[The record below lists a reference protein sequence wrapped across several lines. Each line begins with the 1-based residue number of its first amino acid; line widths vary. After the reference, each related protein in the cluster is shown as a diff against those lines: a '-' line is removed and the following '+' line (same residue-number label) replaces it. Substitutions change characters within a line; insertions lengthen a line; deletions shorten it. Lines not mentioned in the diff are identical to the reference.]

1 MINLC
6 QEVMTDQKLF
16 DSYQKKYNE
25 IISWYNYS
33 YNEYHELLLDNIK
46 NRKETGTLPEVHGT
60 TLSYGAVTEGLL
72 KLLLSKYSKY
82 CNRAFFEKYQMAYSA
97 YDNRQT
103 TWLDEKCKIKFLD
116 LIEILAKVLCEE
128 NEKPSFDLKALGD
141 DRNKRNKDGHI
152 VEDIIPLSS
161 YRAYNNI
168 REMLLFLD
176 SEINLPIFETPPQM
190 FDYQAF
196 SEKCS
201 NFDFTDCVSILI
213 IDSLHDICESK
224 REIVANLKWD
234 YVIDLDGYSDF
245 CGLRSSV
252 KHDSIYDV
260 GFVSSAFLS
269 GKVNWIRFGEQQLYY
284 SEKKEKGID
293 FGRRSPAETLFNLK
307 RNKYF
312 AKSELIKKIFSN
324 LSNSEFRILVIALTD
339 DLDMAQAAVE
349 ELKIIDDNEPDC
361 FTFIHVG
368 LTKESVRVDTSDRRF
383 CSYYAPIEQVF
394 EALSKHQKQF
404 DNFIVK
410 QKIGQY
416 ILPSDGS
423 EVEIPELFRNR
434 LEQYFDVLYK
444 NCENLCKLDSDE
456 NLHSFFRGGIA
467 TWDILQEQQIVQLYK
482 DCINKIKSAVEHNSE
497 SEKRTKILHISHT
510 PGFGG
515 TTISRQIAWE
525 LHNVFP
531 VLCVKK
537 YDVAVKGLV
546 RELYDNYL
554 NRQPIILLA
563 DDTLSN
569 LNSLCKDVV
578 ETNRRC
584 IMIVSC
590 RNGVKLPTQKSDLY
604 KIGTI
609 SDDEIEQLHQK
620 FTKELINEKGKSVA
634 TEKLKKI
641 KTVVDDE
648 KRYYNNPFMIGLLYL
663 EDDFD
668 VNNYVNKALA
678 LASDSCASAIACLAL
693 CDEFGCKDVPKTLI
707 HALVG
712 IESNRTNFTEAN
724 PSFANLICR
733 IEKFSRETFYR
744 FQHRI
749 LSKKY
754 LDVFLQKYYSNRS
767 IEEAYFELSKQ
778 LIKKIASLPNLK
790 ESHLNLLVDLLIINK
805 SSADGFDEKLSGLL
819 NKIRWYDKR
828 TELLRLLAQ
837 KFEEKSKTFSHAYSI
852 SKMDADEMAFSIRK
866 LVSHAYSH
874 LARLM
879 SMENED
885 AELAGEYIDKAIEFN
900 DSINNPVIYHMAAE
914 CKRRY
919 LQNELKADESIYALD
934 LDVVEIRMEKI
945 IEYYDQTSEF
955 GSPEYGLMGKLILY
969 NGYFEYLF
977 KRLQISNEQDWRG
990 CLRKRDTLTEFRMDY
1005 IATFEYLDS
1014 YVALSDSIRQKVE
1027 EQHERYERLFIINNE
1042 DKSVEYYKQMMEKV
1056 DNSDSEKFVRAVCGL
1071 VFSRVRQ
1078 AKKAT
1083 ANERVSFYEKLDNRV
1098 LNDLYIQ
1105 INKVIK
1111 ILNSSDITGYASYCR
1126 IATLFHHYL
1135 QVCKLLDKPIKE
1147 ILGVIQLWEDMP
1159 LSEKYSPEPYY
1170 HHAVALYA
1178 KAFMGNPVSLESA
1191 KTISHKIQSMFIDN
1205 KFINKINRP
1214 TSISDILL
1222 SSGDGMHRI
1231 MDVSYCLNDEEILK
1245 ECGRRGVTPVVV
1257 KAVFVKSL
1265 IPNKLAL
1272 LDVHTPLSLKGTKVH
1287 LELGASNKNDLNSS
1301 CEGKLVECILGF
1313 CYEYPKAL
1321 SYRARLSKTGEAL
1334 EVDSIIK
1341 SVFSEAKKPSYKNQ
1355 PLFTESARFQSV
1367 PNQPVVLVGDSV
1379 KFHPMNLNTDSY
1391 SQITYL
1397 NGKVEGFIAG
1407 VSEKDIERYG
1417 EDVIKAS
1424 GGMNEILEKLK
1435 NKDDIPATVLE
1446 KRGNR
1451 LALSIYDANPDLYYV
1466 LYDTAEVKKIEQPI
1480 CTNNEEQSIN
1490 LLPNLN
1496 QKIVEVT
1503 IENCSQKTANAKLE
1517 LEGNIYHVLINGINN
1532 AQRKRLKKGTKTK
1545 VKILSNQKQYTAKL
1559 QS

>member
-82 CNRAFFEKYQMAYSA
+82 CNRAFFEKYQMAYPA
-97 YDNRQT
+97 YDNRQL
-103 TWLDEKCKIKFLD
+103 TWLDEKCKINFLE
-116 LIEILAKVLCEE
+116 LIEILAKVLYEE
-128 NEKPSFDLKALGD
+128 KEKPRFDLKALSD
-141 DRNKRNKDGHI
+141 DRQKRNIDGHI

-168 REMLLFLD
+168 REMILFLD
-176 SEINLPIFETPPQM
+176 GEIKLPMFDTPPQM

-196 SEKCS
+196 AEKCN

-213 IDSLHDICESK
+213 IDSLHDISESK

-252 KHDSIYDV
+252 KHDRINDV
-260 GFVSSAFLS
+260 GFATNDFLPE
-269 GKVNWIRFGEQQLYY
+269 KVNWIRFGEQQLCYHV
-284 SEKKEKGID
+284 KKEEVFD
-293 FGRRSPAETLFNLK
+293 YGRRSPAEALYNTK
-307 RNKYF
+307 RNKTF
-312 AKSELIKKIFSN
+312 TSSELIKNIISPYYK
-324 LSNSEFRILVIALTD
+324 SEYMVLVIAMTD
-339 DLDMAQAAVE
+339 DLDFAQKAVAQ
-349 ELKIIDDNEPDC
+349 LRDIDDEEPDC
-361 FTFIHVG
+361 FMFIHVG
-368 LTKESVRVDTSDRRF
+368 LAKVSVNFDSSDKRF
-383 CSYYAPIEQVF
+383 CSFYSPIEQVF
-394 EALSKHQKQF
+394 EAFSQHQKQF
-404 DNFIVK
+404 DNYIVK
-410 QKIGQY
+410 KKISQY
-416 ILPSDGS
+416 TLPSDGS
-423 EVEIPELFRNR
+423 EVEISELTRYR

-444 NCENLCKLDSDE
+444 NCENLYDLGSDE
-456 NLHSFFRGGIA
+456 NLHLFFRGGIA
-467 TWDILQEQQIVQLYK
+467 TWDILQKKQIVQLYT
-482 DCINKIKSAVEHNSE
+482 DYINKIKNAVRRNSE
-497 SEKRTKILHISHT
+497 SEKNTKIFHISHI

-515 TTISRQIAWE
+515 TTIARQIAWE
-525 LHNVFP
+525 IHNEFP

-537 YDVAVKGLV
+537 YDGEIKEVVKD
-546 RELYDNYL
+546 LYDNCL
-554 NRQPIILLA
+554 NKQPIILLA

-569 LNSLCKDVV
+569 LNSLCKDVI
-578 ETNRRC
+578 EIKRRC

-590 RNGVKLPTQKSDLY
+590 RNGIKLPTQKTELY
-604 KIGTI
+604 KLGNI
-609 SDDEIEQLHQK
+609 SDDEIAQLRIM
-620 FTKELINEKGKSVA
+620 FEKELRREKGKLKA
-634 TEKLKKI
+634 NEKLEII
-641 KTVVDDE
+641 KNIVEDE
-648 KRYYNNPFMIGLLYL
+648 AKYYNNPFMIGLLYM
-663 EDDFD
+663 EDDYD
-668 VNNYVNKALA
+668 VDNYVNKALA
-678 LASDSCASAIACLAL
+678 YSSDSCASAIACLAL

-707 HALVG
+707 HALAG
-712 IESNRTNFTEAN
+712 IESNRVNFTDKN

-733 IEKFSRETFYR
+733 IEKSSRETFYR
-744 FQHRI
+744 FQHFI
-749 LSKKY
+749 LSEKY
-754 LDVFLQKYYSNRS
+754 LKAFIQRFYYNSS
-767 IEEAYFELSKQ
+767 KEEAYFDLSK
-778 LIKKIASLPNLK
+778 LIIKKIASLPDQK
-790 ESHLNLLVDLLIINK
+790 ESYLNLLIDLLIINK
-805 SSADGFDEKLSGLL
+805 SSADGFDDRLSGLL
-819 NKIRWYDKR
+819 SAIKWYDKR

-837 KFEEKSKTFSHAYSI
+837 DFEAKIKVPSYTNNIFQ
-852 SKMDADEMAFSIRK
+852 MNTNEMAYNIKK
-866 LVSHAYSH
+866 LVSHAYAH

-879 SMENED
+879 SMDNKN
-885 AELAGEYIDKAIEFN
+885 AELADEYIDKAVRIN
-900 DSINNPVIYHMAAE
+900 DSINNPVIYHMAADS
-914 CKRRY
+914 KRRY
-919 LQNELKADESIYALD
+919 LHNELKADKKIYALD
-934 LDVVEIRMEKI
+934 LDVVEIRIEKI
-945 IEYYDQTSEF
+945 IDYYDQTSEF
-955 GSPEYGLMGKLILY
+955 GSPEYGLYGKLLLY
-969 NGYFEYLF
+969 NDYFEYLF
-977 KRLQISNEQDWRG
+977 ERLQINDEQDWRNY
-990 CLRKRDTLTEFRMDY
+990 LRERDTLTEFRMDY
-1005 IATFEYLDS
+1005 IATFEYLDA
-1014 YVALSDSIRQKVE
+1014 VVLNDSIRQKVE
-1027 EQHERYERLFIINNE
+1027 VQRERYDRLFIINNE
-1042 DKSVEYYKQMMEKV
+1042 DKSVEYYKLMMEKTENV
-1056 DNSDSEKFVRAVCGL
+1056 DSEKFVRAVCGL

-1078 AKKAT
+1078 AKKAA
-1083 ANERVSFYEKLDNRV
+1083 ANDRVSFYEKMDNRV
-1098 LNDLYIQ
+1098 LDDLYIQ
-1105 INKVIK
+1105 INKVVK
-1111 ILNSSDITGYASYCR
+1111 ILNSSDVSGYASYCR
-1126 IATLFHHYL
+1126 ISTLFHRYV
-1135 QVCKLLDKPIKE
+1135 QICKLLGKPIE
-1147 ILGVIQLWEDMP
+1147 DVLGVIQLWEDMP
-1159 LSEKYSPEPYY
+1159 LSEKYSPEPFY
-1170 HHAVALYA
+1170 HHATILYA
-1178 KAFMGNPVSLESA
+1178 KALFGNPLSLESA
-1191 KTISHKIQSMFIDN
+1191 KTLSYRIQSMFIEN

-1222 SSGDGMHRI
+1222 SSGDGMNRI
-1231 MDVSYCLNDEEILK
+1231 MDVSYCSNDEEILK
-1245 ECGRRGVTPVVV
+1245 ECGRRGVIPVVV
-1257 KAVFVKSL
+1257 KGVFVKSL

-1272 LDVHTPLSLKGTKVH
+1272 LEVQTPLSLKGTKVH

-1517 LEGNIYHVLINGINN
+1517 HEGKCYPVLINGINN

-1545 VKILSNQKQYTAKL
+1545 VKIVSNQKQYTAKL